1 MKLISKKNLNKLI
14 SADPNQRDYST
25 EKYYKFIIKYFYL
38 KKIKLAIKLLNKNKY
53 NKMLDIGF
61 GGGIIT
67 PELSKQCNQ
76 YFGVD
81 VHKNIELV
89 KEILKDQ
96 GLKNINLQYAKT
108 DLPLMDN
115 EFDCVW
121 CMSVLEFIEDSE
133 KMIKEIKRVAQDNA
147 TIIIGFPLTNKLTD
161 FLYKLINFKSSEIH
175 HNNHKTLLQ
184 QIKKYFKLK
193 LFQGCF

>member
-89 KEILKDQ
+89 KEICKRLDKIYPS
-96 GLKNINLQYAKT
+96 KNKNYK
-108 DLPLMDN
+108 
-115 EFDCVW
+115 
-121 CMSVLEFIEDSE
+121 SYS
-133 KMIKEIKRVAQDNA
+133 
-147 TIIIGFPLTNKLTD
+147 
-161 FLYKLINFKSSEIH
+161 KLIKHVDDRPGHDQRYALNTDK
-175 HNNHKTLLQ
+175 
-184 QIKKYFKLK
+184 IKKLNWNPKNSFENGINKTIDFYLK
-193 LFQGCF
+193 KIND